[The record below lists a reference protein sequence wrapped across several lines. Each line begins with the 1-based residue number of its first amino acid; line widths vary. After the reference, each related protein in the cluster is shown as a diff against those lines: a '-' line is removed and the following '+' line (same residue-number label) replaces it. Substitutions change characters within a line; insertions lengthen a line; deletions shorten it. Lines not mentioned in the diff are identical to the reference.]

1 MTIAINDQSTNDHA
15 TLPIDNTQTTKM
27 SYQIG
32 LYQIGISTDN
42 KTKLESETFVIK
54 DDKLR

>member
-1 MTIAINDQSTNDHA
+1 MNSSHFFHNPSH
-15 TLPIDNTQTTKM
+15 PQTTKM

-42 KTKLESETFVIK
+42 KTKLESETFGIK

>member
-15 TLPIDNTQTTKM
+15 TLPIDNPQTTKM
-27 SYQIG
+27 S
-32 LYQIGISTDN
+32 YQIGISTDN
-42 KTKLESETFVIK
+42 KTKLESETFGIK

>member
-15 TLPIDNTQTTKM
+15 TLPMTIQN
-27 SYQIG
+27 QIG

-42 KTKLESETFVIK
+42 KTKLESETFGIK